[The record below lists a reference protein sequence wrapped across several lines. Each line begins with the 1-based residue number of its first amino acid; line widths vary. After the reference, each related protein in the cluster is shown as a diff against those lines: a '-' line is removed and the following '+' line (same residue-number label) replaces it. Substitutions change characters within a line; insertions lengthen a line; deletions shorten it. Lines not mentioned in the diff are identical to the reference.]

1 MNEYRIKAYAKIN
14 LGLDVVRRLEN
25 GYHEVKMVMQT
36 VGIYDVL
43 DFQRTAGGI
52 VITTDSGEL
61 PTNEDNLIYKAA
73 KLMIEKYHII
83 EGVKIHL
90 EKHIPIAAGMAGG
103 STDAA
108 AYSYSSTSAAKEKTS
123 AEEVKS
129 TKTAE
134 DTGVIYEHS
143 TDTKTSSTKKTYKPD
158 TALINKLKADADART
173 SQLRSLVEQIMG
185 KQADTYGN
193 ANDIWSFLRSGNYT
207 VDPATKAQA
216 QADIAEDGYWG
227 VNQTSDRII
236 QFATALTG
244 GDPDKIESMREA
256 FKKGYAQAEKTWG
269 GSLPEISQKT
279 YDAVMEKFDKLA
291 ADAGLTTEA

>member
-1 MNEYRIKAYAKIN
+1 MS
-14 LGLDVVRRLEN
+14 VN
-25 GYHEVKMVMQT
+25 GVT
-36 VGIYDVL
+36 
-43 DFQRTAGGI
+43 
-52 VITTDSGEL
+52 
-61 PTNEDNLIYKAA
+61 
-73 KLMIEKYHII
+73 
-83 EGVKIHL
+83 
-90 EKHIPIAAGMAGG
+90 
-103 STDAA
+103 STQAAA
-108 AYSYSSTSAAKEKTS
+108 AYSYNSTSAAKEKTF
-123 AEEVKS
+123 AEEAT
-129 TKTAE
+129 TKTTE

-143 TDTKTSSTKKTYKPD
+143 TDTNTSSTKKTYKPD

-173 SQLRSLVEQIMG
+173 SQLRSLVEQMMG
-185 KQADTYGN
+185 KQATTYGN

-227 VNQTSDRII
+227 VTQTSDRII

-244 GDPDKIESMREA
+244 GDPDKIEAMRDA

-291 ADAGLTTEA
+291 ADAGLTTEG

>member
-1 MNEYRIKAYAKIN
+1 MS
-14 LGLDVVRRLEN
+14 VN
-25 GYHEVKMVMQT
+25 GVT
-36 VGIYDVL
+36 
-43 DFQRTAGGI
+43 
-52 VITTDSGEL
+52 
-61 PTNEDNLIYKAA
+61 
-73 KLMIEKYHII
+73 
-83 EGVKIHL
+83 
-90 EKHIPIAAGMAGG
+90 
-103 STDAA
+103 STQAAA
-108 AYSYSSTSAAKEKTS
+108 AYNYNSTSAAKEKTS
-123 AEEVKS
+123 AEEAT
-129 TKTAE
+129 TKTTE

-143 TDTKTSSTKKTYKPD
+143 TDTNTSSTKKTYKPD

-173 SQLRSLVEQIMG
+173 SQLRSLVEQMMG
-185 KQADTYGN
+185 KQATTYGN

-227 VNQTSDRII
+227 VGQTSDRII

-244 GDPDKIESMREA
+244 GDPDKIEAMRDA

-291 ADAGLTTEA
+291 ADAGLTTEG